1 MALLGMLA
9 VQVCHKSKWLVTTP
23 GAPKKNDSAAI
34 SAGGL
39 PSSVSIGIPDAM
51 RQRRLYLSLKQHTS
65 FFSRKDKLLRWL
77 RGRNRTHLLDFAQV
91 SCDSCFAIVLNDA
104 YAFRHIYKTGGTAVM
119 AQAGRDEGGCRRAPA
134 AALRAHATHASLSPP
149 PLRRSRRPP
158 SPVPPPPVRE
168 EEYGDRF
175 LVATVRDPLDRF
187 LSGWAECG
195 KRGRAGAT
203 HEGAMAYDERVFA
216 WLERARRHQY
226 AAPRK
231 WYACINHSLP
241 QANYLLRG
249 AARPR
254 EVQALRR
261 ARGPS
266 YDGGRRWHPRLRIVG
281 DMRDL
286 PRLLGVAGFDY
297 DAAVGAPN
305 NATADR
311 VKSSRWPKDRAALSN
326 RTVDAL
332 CRFLALDYYLF
343 DFEAPERCR
352 GWLGRDREDIDR
364 S

>member
-23 GAPKKNDSAAI
+23 GAPKKNVSAAI
-34 SAGGL
+34 SAGGM
-39 PSSVSIGIPDAM
+39 PSSISIGIPDAM

-119 AQAGRDEGGCRRAPA
+119 AQAGRDE
-134 AALRAHATHASLSPP
+134 
-149 PLRRSRRPP
+149 
-158 SPVPPPPVRE
+158 VRE

-175 LVATVRDPLDRF
+175 LVATVRDPLDHF

-195 KRGRAGAT
+195 KRGRAGAA
-203 HEGAMAYDERVFA
+203 HEDATSYDARVFA